1 MLTHAG
7 HEDRVVTAG
16 SPAGSYQGV
25 VGDYFA
31 DNYDHLRALELEAK
45 LMLAVALLRSF
56 LQKKSNGST
65 ARERYTQLPLLPPDV
80 DLAQAELLLAET
92 ASRNRQM
99 EAASCNRGIAL
110 NFLTLCQERHL
121 DAFERSAVMLLLMRY
136 AAPDF
141 ADMFL
146 KCDFE
151 SMRFRSS
158 GMRIGTLLAII
169 CSDFR
174 RQLDSRRYFS
184 TESTLARGEVV
195 IFQDS
200 MDDSTNILDV
210 TVCLH
215 ERIVR
220 LVLGDRNI
228 YNSAFN
234 FIRRERSN
242 VSLDQV
248 IMPESLKQEVVAA
261 VGNFLKDRA
270 AGRLDRLDAFFG
282 YGTGLAFLFHGPP
295 GTGKTMLARA
305 LASHFERQVISFTA
319 GDLVQRNVS
328 PEQILAV
335 IFREAEVQGCVVLL
349 DECDDLFENNSRLSQ
364 ALLIELEKARCV
376 VILATNKPVDLD
388 PAMERRVAMK
398 ISFPIPDA
406 DLRLKM
412 WHSLLPDR
420 LELEP
425 DVDLAQFASRYH
437 FSGGLIKNCIL
448 LAATLASRDG
458 GGVRISRAQLERAA
472 DLQNPAP
479 ADEGRI
485 CRKYTPVVT
494 VAGLQLRTRDKDEL
508 QGATLAWR
516 QLQREGLGL
525 NVLIS
530 ASDVATGVLAAEAL
544 ARECGLEVR
553 QFDYALAQSL
563 SEPNFVVDPVTQR
576 KVSPLTYA
584 FSESLGA
591 SALTLF
597 VDHAGDIAKYLDRKG
612 SKEKDFYLSDLEA
625 KLRTNS
631 GLFCMVTSTLKPQP
645 LPVEFHLHFALE
657 HPPEYVQIQRW
668 EECLKNDRIR
678 ENELVALVERWPMH
692 ASEID
697 FMARQASVLAV
708 IRGGSGRPGLLEV
721 REVIGR
727 YRRTARSPVLF
738 GGD

>member
-1 MLTHAG
+1 
-7 HEDRVVTAG
+7 
-16 SPAGSYQGV
+16 
-25 VGDYFA
+25 
-31 DNYDHLRALELEAK
+31 
-45 LMLAVALLRSF
+45 
-56 LQKKSNGST
+56 
-65 ARERYTQLPLLPPDV
+65 
-80 DLAQAELLLAET
+80 
-92 ASRNRQM
+92 
-99 EAASCNRGIAL
+99 
-110 NFLTLCQERHL
+110 
-121 DAFERSAVMLLLMRY
+121 MLLLMRY

-141 ADMFL
+141 ADMFV

-151 SMRFRSS
+151 SIRFRSS

-169 CSDFR
+169 CGDFR

-184 TESTLARGEVV
+184 TDSTLARSEVV

-220 LVLGDRNI
+220 LVLGDRSI

-242 VSLDQV
+242 VSLSQV
-248 IMPESLKQEVVAA
+248 IIPQSLKEEVVAA

-305 LASHFERQVISFTA
+305 LAAHFDRLVISFTA
-319 GDLVQRNVS
+319 GDLAQRNVS
-328 PEQILAV
+328 PEQVLAT
-335 IFREAEVQGCVVLL
+335 IFREAEVQGCIVLL

-398 ISFPIPDA
+398 VSFPIPDA
-406 DLRLKM
+406 DLRLQM
-412 WHSLLPDR
+412 WQSLLPEGF
-420 LELEP
+420 ELAS
-425 DVDLAQFASRYH
+425 DVDLADFADRYH

-448 LAATLASRDG
+448 LAATLSSREG
-458 GGVRISRAQLERAA
+458 GGVRITRAQLERAA
-472 DLQNPAP
+472 ELQNPTP
-479 ADEGRI
+479 ADEGRL
-485 CRKYTPVVT
+485 CRKYAPETT

-508 QGATLAWR
+508 QGTARAWR
-516 QLQREGLGL
+516 QLQSDGLGL

-530 ASDVATGVLAAEAL
+530 ASDVGTGVLAAEAL

-563 SEPNFVVDPVTQR
+563 SEANWVVDHVTQR
-576 KVSPLTYA
+576 KVSPLNYA
-584 FSESLGA
+584 FSETMGA

-597 VDHAGDIAKYLDRKG
+597 VDHLGDIAKYLDRKG
-612 SKEKDFYLSDLEA
+612 NKEKDFYLDDLEG
-625 KLRTNS
+625 KLRSNS
-631 GLFCMVTSTLKPQP
+631 GLFCMVTSSLKPQP

-657 HPPEYVQIQRW
+657 HPPEHVQIQRW
-668 EECLKNDRIR
+668 EEFLKNEGLR
-678 ENELVALVERWPMH
+678 EDELVALVERWPMH

-697 FMARQASVLAV
+697 FMARQAAVLAV
-708 IRGGSGRPGLLEV
+708 IRGGRGQAG
-721 REVIGR
+721 
-727 YRRTARSPVLF
+727 AR
-738 GGD
+738 